1 MSEFH
6 KNWKKFLAESKD
18 NEEESSDN
26 EELSPEQSDEMD
38 KDKDGDIDG
47 DDLKKLRKEGSSMYP
62 TQAIVDIIRQDPEF
76 DLLQGRADQVEAA
89 LKQGA
94 DPYDAL
100 ESVYPDWVPGQL
112 LQAVIQKAESDHQIP
127 HARIAEEDADA
138 PSEEGDGMN
147 MRNDVKKVVQF
158 LFHKSEQV
166 SAYMEKIKGDKT
178 ESAQLIAHML
188 NELGMSVQEFNQIL
202 PKVKQNMA
210 EAKYKDIVRKEL
222 KKVFR

>member
-6 KNWKKFLAESKD
+6 KNWKKFLVEGKD
-18 NEEESSDN
+18 NEEEGKDS

-47 DDLKKLRKEGSSMYP
+47 EDLKKLRKENDAAAP
-62 TQAIVDIIRQDPEF
+62 PE
-76 DLLQGRADQVEAA
+76 
-89 LKQGA
+89 
-94 DPYDAL
+94 
-100 ESVYPDWVPGQL
+100 
-112 LQAVIQKAESDHQIP
+112 
-127 HARIAEEDADA
+127 
-138 PSEEGDGMN
+138 DGGGEMN

-210 EAKYKDIVRKEL
+210 EAKYKDIVREEL